1 MNEMKQIVLSLV
13 VAVTFAFAADAGNRP
28 ISYSDLPAAART
40 FLESNFP
47 GKDVAYAAV
56 DDDLVRPDYMVT
68 FKDGM
73 KIQFEHS
80 GRLEKIES
88 GSSLIPE
95 RIIPVQICDY
105 VRTHYPDAKVTEYE
119 VGRRDY
125 DIKLSNRMELKFN
138 RHFSLV
144 EIDD

>member
-13 VAVTFAFAADAGNRP
+13 IAAASAFAAYADDLP

-47 GKDVAYAAV
+47 DKEVAYAAV
-56 DDDLVRPDYMVT
+56 DDDLVRPDYMVA

-119 VGRRDY
+119 VGRRNY
-125 DIKLSNRMELKFN
+125 EIKLSNRMELKFN